1 MRFRQIHLDFHN
13 HGSVKIGERFSKR
26 QFQEMLQIG
35 HVDSITV
42 FAKCFH
48 GWAYYDTERFNK
60 HPGLKFD
67 LLGEM
72 IEAAHEIGVKT
83 PVYVNVGLSENLA
96 LEHPE
101 WLARDEND
109 RTFWDPGFMQPGLH
123 IFCFHSP
130 YLEYILQLTE
140 EVVSKYDADS
150 LFLDIVYPKACY
162 CHNCRA
168 TLLKEG
174 KDPLNRND
182 VMELAER
189 VYANYT
195 SQLNNRVWKIKP
207 GFDIFHNSGIQCG
220 RRDMVAMNSHIEV
233 ESLPSGGWG
242 YDYFPISAR
251 YFQQLGKKV
260 VGMTGR
266 FHMNWGEFGG
276 YKHPNAIRFEAA
288 LALAHGTHCSVGD
301 HLHPD
306 GIMDPVVYRMV
317 GAAYR
322 EVEAKE
328 PWCADVENVAD
339 VALLALESTGPEQ
352 DRMGLS
358 DKGAYRIL
366 QEGNILFNIVD
377 MESDFDLYKV
387 IILPDRVRITDSL
400 GVKLNQY
407 LANGGKVFATG
418 ESGMNATGDAFALD
432 LGVEWVGVNSYKP
445 DFYKPH
451 EPLPSFGEGSFVFYS
466 QGQKVSLSD
475 GGAELGNREDPYFN
489 RGLHAYYF
497 THTPNS
503 RNDAGPGMVESANGI
518 YLAWDAFEDYADSGS
533 LFVKETVLYALD
545 RLLGERK
552 SLSTN
557 LPAQGIVS
565 LQHQK
570 HESRYVNHL
579 LYAFPI
585 KRGRDKEVIEDIT
598 PIYRIDVQLQLPE
611 TVQRVYTVPQLE
623 NIPFGQD
630 GSSVRYQVPVVD
642 CHQMVAIEYDK
653 SSQLG
658 RG

>member
-13 HGSVKIGERFSKR
+13 HGSVKIGEQFSKR
-26 QFQEMLQIG
+26 QFQEMLQLG
-35 HVDSITV
+35 HVDSINV

-48 GWAYYDTERFNK
+48 GWAYYDTQKFNK

-83 PVYVNVGLSENLA
+83 PVYINVGLSENLA
-96 LEHPE
+96 LQHPE
-101 WLARDEND
+101 WLTRDEND
-109 RTFWDPGFMQPGLH
+109 KTLYDSGFMQPGLH
-123 IFCFHSP
+123 TFCFHSP

-140 EVVSKYDADS
+140 EVVAKYDADG
-150 LFLDIVYPKACY
+150 LFLDIVFPKACY
-162 CHNCRA
+162 CHHCRGA
-168 TLLKEG
+168 LLEEG

-182 VMELAER
+182 VMDLAER

-195 SQLNNRVWKIKP
+195 SQLNERVWKIKP
-207 GFDIFHNSGIQCG
+207 GLDIFHNSGIRCG

-276 YKHPNAIRFEAA
+276 YKHANAIRFEAA

-306 GIMDPVVYRMV
+306 GIMDPIVYRMV
-317 GAAYR
+317 GEAYR

-328 PWCADVENVAD
+328 HWCTDVTNVAD
-339 VALLALESTGPEQ
+339 VALLSLESTGLEHA
-352 DRMGLS
+352 RMGLS
-358 DKGAYRIL
+358 DTGAYRIL
-366 QEGNILFNIVD
+366 QEGNILFDIVD
-377 MESDFDLYKV
+377 MESDFHPYKV

-400 GVKLNQY
+400 GVKLNRY
-407 LANGGKVFATG
+407 LDNGGKVFATG
-418 ESGMNATGDAFALD
+418 ESGLNSAGDAFALD
-432 LGVEWVGVNSYKP
+432 LGVEWVGVNPYKP
-445 DFYKPH
+445 DFYKPY
-451 EPLPSFGEGSFVFYS
+451 EPLASFGEGSFVFYS
-466 QGQKVSLSD
+466 QGQKVSLN
-475 GGAELGNREDPYFN
+475 GGKELGNREDPYFN

-518 YLAWDAFEDYADSGS
+518 YLAWDAFEDYAENGS
-533 LFVKETVLYALD
+533 LFVKETVLYALE
-545 RLLGERK
+545 RLLGASK
-552 SLSTN
+552 VLTTS
-557 LPAQGIVS
+557 LPAQGVVT
-565 LQHQK
+565 LQHQTK
-570 HESRYVNHL
+570 DSRYINHL
-579 LYAFPI
+579 LYAFPV

-598 PIYRIDVQLQLPE
+598 PIYQIDVKLQLPE
-611 TVQRVYTVPQLE
+611 IIRRVYTVPQLE
-623 NIPFGQD
+623 DIPFEQD
-630 GSSVRYQVPVVD
+630 GSSVRYQVPVID
-642 CHQMVAIEYDK
+642 CHQMIAIEYDK
-653 SSQLG
+653 A
-658 RG
+658 